1 MVWECRCKRIKIE
14 IRFGETKN
22 IARCVFMCVGWDM
35 LFFSVHIGGCATY
48 DSDWLLILYI
58 KINID
63 LVLHCECK
71 SLSCCTVLSFAVK
84 FGHLMFSQV
93 YEVSFDVVH
102 GELKS
107 DTCLFSPS
115 CQSYFYVLCNSW
127 FLFSVET
134 WLTVGMA
141 QMFSF
146 VQSLSEKNNKKHQN
160 KWYSAIFFMV
170 I

>member
-1 MVWECRCKRIKIE
+1 MCIHVRWLKHVILQCTYWGLCDLRFRLTTDFIYKNKYRYSTSLWMQIFVLLYCTIIFSDVW
-14 IRFGETKN
+14 
-22 IARCVFMCVGWDM
+22 
-35 LFFSVHIGGCATY
+35 S
-48 DSDWLLILYI
+48 SD
-58 KINID
+58 
-63 LVLHCECK
+63 V
-71 SLSCCTVLSFAVK
+71 
-84 FGHLMFSQV
+84 GHLMFSQV

-107 DTCLFSPS
+107 DTCLSSPS

-146 VQSLSEKNNKKHQN
+146 VQSLSEKNNRKHQK
-160 KWYSAIFFMV
+160 KWYSANFFMV
-170 I
+170 IYSANLYPYRCCIRKEN